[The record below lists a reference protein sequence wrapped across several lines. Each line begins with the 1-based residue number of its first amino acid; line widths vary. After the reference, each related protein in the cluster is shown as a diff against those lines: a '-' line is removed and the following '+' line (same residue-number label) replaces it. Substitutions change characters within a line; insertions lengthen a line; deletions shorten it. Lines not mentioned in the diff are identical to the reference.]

1 MGHMI
6 DEFALRK
13 DAYHLSYLFLELDQ
27 AKVPSGGGNTESKI
41 RSQAGPRDPAN
52 VKAISDDAEITVELR
67 SWCRA
72 YRDVLRTTAS
82 PLPDKEEGGRPLAR
96 WVATHAFYIA
106 EQVDAD
112 SFHEEIRRWIKQ
124 VEKIVGQGPE
134 IKDIA
139 ARPEVQQSSKAIIA
153 KLNTRGFTGISPR
166 HLHDWTARGNIR
178 AYRRHDGTNG
188 YLLTEVL
195 EYLIARQSA

>member
-1 MGHMI
+1 MI

-27 AKVPSGGGNTESKI
+27 AKIPSGGGNTESKI

-52 VKAISDDAEITVELR
+52 VKAISDDAEITADLR
-67 SWCRA
+67 SWC
-72 YRDVLRTTAS
+72 LRFAEEIASRS
-82 PLPDKEEGGRPLAR
+82 PLPKKTAGGRPLAR

-106 EQVDAD
+106 EQIDAD

-124 VEKIVGQGPE
+124 IEKIVGQGPE

-166 HLHDWTARGNIR
+166 QLHDWTARGNIR
-178 AYRRHDGTNG
+178 AYPRHDGTNG

>member
-1 MGHMI
+1 MI

-27 AKVPSGGGNTESKI
+27 AKIPSGGGNTESKI

-52 VKAISDDAEITVELR
+52 VTAISDDDEITAALR
-67 SWCRA
+67 SWCR
-72 YRDVLRTTAS
+72 RFHEVIPTAS
-82 PLPDKEEGGRPLAR
+82 KLSKKEEGGRPLAR

-106 EQVDAD
+106 EQIDAD
-112 SFHEEIRRWIKQ
+112 SFHEEIRRWIKAI
-124 VEKIVGQGPE
+124 EKIVGQGPE

-139 ARPEVQQSSKAIIA
+139 ARPEVQQSSKAIIT
-153 KLNTRGFTGISPR
+153 KLNTRGFTGYEPR
-166 HLHDWTARGNIR
+166 HLYDWTARGHIR
-178 AYRRHDGTNG
+178 AYPRHDGTNG

-195 EYLIARQSA
+195 EYLIARQAA

>member
-1 MGHMI
+1 MI

-27 AKVPSGGGNTESKI
+27 AKIPSGGGNTESKI
-41 RSQAGPRDPAN
+41 HSQKGPRDPAN
-52 VKAISDDAEITVELR
+52 VGAISDDIEIFADLR
-67 SWCRA
+67 RWCRMF
-72 YRDVLRTTAS
+72 YEEIPTAS
-82 PLPDKEEGGRPLAR
+82 KLPDKEEGGRPLAR

-106 EQVDAD
+106 EQIDAD
-112 SFHEEIRRWIKQ
+112 SFHEEIRRWVKQ
-124 VEKIVGQGPE
+124 IEKIVGQGPE
-134 IKDIA
+134 VKDIA

-166 HLHDWTARGNIR
+166 QLHDWTARGNIR
-178 AYRRHDGTNG
+178 AYPRQDGTNG

>member
-1 MGHMI
+1 MI

-27 AKVPSGGGNTESKI
+27 AKIPSGGGNTESKI

-52 VKAISDDAEITVELR
+52 VKAISDDAEITAELR
-67 SWCRA
+67 SWCRMFHEA
-72 YRDVLRTTAS
+72 IPTAS
-82 PLPDKEEGGRPLAR
+82 SLPGKEKGGRPLAR
-96 WVATHAFYIA
+96 WVATHAFYVA
-106 EQVDAD
+106 EQIDAD

-124 VEKIVGQGPE
+124 IEKIVGQGPE

-166 HLHDWTARGNIR
+166 QLHDWTLRGHIR
-178 AYRRHDGTNG
+178 AYPRHDGTNG

-195 EYLIARQSA
+195 EYLIARQAA